1 MNKWNFPENGNG
13 QIKGISDA
21 GIETFNG
28 KELKALTRETIQN
41 SLDASNSEKPV
52 KVCFFKHRIFNKN
65 IPGIEDYTYFIPLTS
80 KPLRKNGK
88 RRNPRTTVEIYNESH
103 EIIAALLINNM
114 IPVPQ
119 GVFKITSIV

>member
-65 IPGIEDYTYFIPLTS
+65 IPGIEEYTNAVKNALNYWKNQNSSKTNDYLDNIN
-80 KPLRKNGK
+80 KN
-88 RRNPRTTVEIYNESH
+88 
-103 EIIAALLINNM
+103 
-114 IPVPQ
+114 
-119 GVFKITSIV
+119 